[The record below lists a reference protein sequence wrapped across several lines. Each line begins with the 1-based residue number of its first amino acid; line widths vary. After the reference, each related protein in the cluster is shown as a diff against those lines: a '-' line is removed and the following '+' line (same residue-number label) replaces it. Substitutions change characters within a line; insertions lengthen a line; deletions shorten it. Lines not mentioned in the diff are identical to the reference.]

1 MTMSDITPIQDRAAL
16 TDWANTLKTE
26 RENGAPIV
34 IRVSMGTCGIAANTT
49 PVLNALRE
57 EIVSQQK
64 EDTIEIVQTG
74 CMGLCHS
81 EPTIEVHDRQTK
93 QSIFYGNVSAD
104 HAAII
109 VREESSQAYGV
120 DVLSQTWYRPEEDK
134 ADVATAQARI
144 VLRNTGRINPEII
157 DDYVATEGYSA
168 LANALDTMTP
178 EEVTQTIIDAGLR
191 GRGGGGFPTGVKWSF
206 AAKQPAGEKYVI
218 CNADEGD
225 PGAFMDRAVLE
236 GDPHAILE
244 AMAIAGY
251 AIGATQGIVY
261 IRAEYPLA
269 IERLQRAIIQAH
281 EYGLLGSDILGTGF
295 AFDIEIKYGAG
306 AFVCGEET
314 ALIHSIEGLR
324 GEPIFKPPFP
334 AVEGLWERPTIVNNV
349 ETLANVCAI
358 MRRGAKWFRSIGTEN
373 SPGTKVF
380 ALAGK
385 VKRVGLV
392 EVPMGTTLRDII
404 FGVGQ
409 GIANDRAFKAVQT
422 GGPSGGCLKKDDL
435 DTAID
440 YDSLRALGS
449 MMGSGGMIV
458 MDEDDCMVNVAK
470 FFLEFTLDESCGR
483 CTPCRVGNK
492 RLHEMLVKVCSG
504 KADMRTLEKLRQLS
518 DTIKDTSLCGLGQ
531 TSPNPVL
538 STLRQFRREYLD
550 HVVNHKCTAGVCSA
564 LISYEI
570 NERCVGCTLCARNCP
585 VSCISGGPK
594 EPHVID
600 QERCVKCGVCQQAC
614 KFHAVDKH

>member
-564 LISYEI
+564 LVSYEI

>member
-1 MTMSDITPIQDRAAL
+1 MMQTTTKLNDKKAL
-16 TDWANTLKTE
+16 STWAETLKDQQSK
-26 RENGAPIV
+26 GAPIV
-34 IRVSMGTCGIAANTT
+34 MRVSMGTCGIAANTT
-49 PVLNALRE
+49 PVLEALRE
-57 EIVSQQK
+57 EVKAQQK
-64 EDTIEIVQTG
+64 ERDIEIVPTG

-81 EPTIEVHDRQTK
+81 EPSIEVYDRQTN
-93 QSIFYGNVSAD
+93 QSFFYGNVTPEQVPSL
-104 HAAII
+104 
-109 VREESSQAYGV
+109 VREESSQALGL
-120 DVLSQTWYRPEEDK
+120 DTLTQTWYRPEEEEAGD
-134 ADVATAQARI
+134 ATAQARI
-144 VLRNTGRINPEII
+144 VLRNSGRINPSSIA
-157 DDYVATEGYSA
+157 DYVATDGYAA
-168 LANALDTMTP
+168 LAKALDTLQP
-178 EEVTQTIIDAGLR
+178 NDVIQTITDAGLR
-191 GRGGGGFPTGVKWSF
+191 GRGGGGFPTGVKWGF
-206 AAKQPAGEKYVI
+206 AAKQKTDEKYVV

-236 GDPHAILE
+236 GDPHAVLE

-251 AIGATQGIVY
+251 AISASKGLIY

-269 IERLQRAIIQAH
+269 IERLQHAINQAH
-281 EYGLLGSDILGTGF
+281 AHGLLGANILGSEF
-295 AFDIEIKYGAG
+295 AFDIELKYGAG

-314 ALIHSIEGLR
+314 ALLHSIEGLR

-334 AVEGLWERPTIVNNV
+334 AVEGLWKCPTIVNNV
-349 ETLANVCAI
+349 ETFANVGAI
-358 MRRGAKWFRSIGTEN
+358 IRRGPEWFRSIGTES

-409 GIANDRAFKAVQT
+409 GIMHDRAFKAVQT
-422 GGPSGGCLKKDDL
+422 GGPSGGCLKDEDL
-435 DTAID
+435 DTPID
-440 YDSLRALGS
+440 YDTLKALGS

-492 RLHEMLVKVCSG
+492 RLHEMLDRVCSG

-518 DTIKDTSLCGLGQ
+518 DTVKDTALCGLGL
-531 TSPNPVL
+531 TSPNPIL

-550 HVVNHKCTAGVCSA
+550 HVLNHKCAAGVCNA
-564 LISYEI
+564 LVRYEI

-585 VSCISGGPK
+585 VSCISGAPK
-594 EPHVID
+594 EQHIID
-600 QERCVKCGVCQQAC
+600 QERCIKCGVCQEAC
-614 KFHAVDKH
+614 KFHAIDKH

>member
-1 MTMSDITPIQDRAAL
+1 MSDITPIQNREAL
-16 TDWANTLKTE
+16 SSWADTLKTE
-26 RENGAPIV
+26 REGGAPIV
-34 IRVSMGTCGIAANTT
+34 IRVSMGTCGIAANTG
-49 PVLNALRE
+49 PVLDALRE
-57 EIVSQQK
+57 EIVSQSK

-81 EPTIEVHDRQTK
+81 EPTIEVFDKQTK
-93 QSIFYGNVSAD
+93 QSVFYGNVKPD
-104 HAAII
+104 HAPVII
-109 VREESSQAYGV
+109 REESSQAYGV

-144 VLRNTGRINPEII
+144 VLRNAGRINPESIA
-157 DDYVATEGYSA
+157 DYVATEGYSA
-168 LANALDTMTP
+168 LANALDTMKP
-178 EEVTQTIIDAGLR
+178 EEVTQTVIDAGLR

-206 AAKQPAGEKYVI
+206 AAKQPAGEKYII

-236 GDPHAILE
+236 GDPHAVLE

-251 AIGATQGIVY
+251 AIGASQGIVY

-269 IERLQRAIIQAH
+269 IERLQRAINDAND
-281 EYGLLGSDILGTGF
+281 YGLLGKNILGAGF
-295 AFDIEIKYGAG
+295 DFDIEIKYGAG

-409 GIANDRAFKAVQT
+409 GIMNDRAFKAVQT
-422 GGPSGGCLKKDDL
+422 GGPSGGCLKKEDL

-550 HVVNHKCTAGVCSA
+550 HVVNRKCTAGVCSA
-564 LISYEI
+564 LVSYEI

-585 VSCISGGPK
+585 VSCIEGAPK
-594 EPHVID
+594 EHHVID
-600 QERCVKCGVCQQAC
+600 QERCIKCGVCQQAC

>member
-236 GDPHAILE
+236 GDPHAVLE

>member
-1 MTMSDITPIQDRAAL
+1 MPNITPIKDRDAL
-16 TDWANTLKTE
+16 TTWASDIKTE
-26 RENGAPIV
+26 RAGGAPVV
-34 IRVSMGTCGIAANTT
+34 IRVSMGTCGIAAKTT
-49 PVLNALRE
+49 PVLEALQS
-57 EIVSQQK
+57 EIRSQKK
-64 EDTIEIVQTG
+64 ESQIEIVQTG

-81 EPTIEVHDRQTK
+81 EPTIEVYDRQTQ
-93 QSIFYGNVSAD
+93 QSIFYGNVKPEQAPTL
-104 HAAII
+104 I
-109 VREESSQAYGV
+109 REESSQSFGV
-120 DVLSQTWYRPEEDK
+120 DVLTQNWYRPEEAE
-134 ADVATAQARI
+134 ADVETAQARI
-144 VLRNTGRINPEII
+144 VLRNTGRINPESIA
-157 DDYVATEGYSA
+157 DYVATEGYAA
-168 LANALDTMTP
+168 LANVVTAMQPDEVIQTM
-178 EEVTQTIIDAGLR
+178 IDAGLR
-191 GRGGGGFPTGVKWSF
+191 GRGGGGFPTGVKWQF
-206 AAKQPAGEKYVI
+206 AAKQPAGEKFVI

-236 GDPHAILE
+236 GDPHAVLE
-244 AMAIAGY
+244 AMAISGY
-251 AIGATQGIVY
+251 AIGAAQGVVY

-269 IERLQRAIIQAH
+269 IERLQLAIQQARDC
-281 EYGLLGSDILGTGF
+281 GLLGANILGSGF
-295 AFDIEIKYGAG
+295 SFDIEIKYGAG

-334 AVEGLWERPTIVNNV
+334 AVEGLWEKPTIVNNV
-349 ETLANVCAI
+349 ETLANICAI
-358 MRRGAKWFRSIGTEN
+358 MRRGAEWFRQIGTAKC
-373 SPGTKVF
+373 PGTKVF

-422 GGPSGGCLKKDDL
+422 GGPSGGCLKTEDL
-435 DTAID
+435 DTPID
-440 YDSLRALGS
+440 YESLRALGS

-458 MDEDDCMVNVAK
+458 MDEDDCMVNIAK
-470 FFLEFTLDESCGR
+470 YFLEFTLDESCGR

-550 HVVNHKCTAGVCSA
+550 HVMNHKCTAGVCSA
-564 LISYEI
+564 LVRYDI

-585 VSCISGGPK
+585 VGCITGAPK
-594 EPHVID
+594 EHHEID
-600 QERCVKCGVCQQAC
+600 QERCIKCGVCQQAC